1 MDPVAIDLSHPQPC
15 QFCTHLDNRTKAL
28 FLPWRRSEGW
38 WSCMECKDVA
48 MKRMSTVM
56 SERRIVGISALPAF
70 FREWGL
76 FTIKRSDNQPA
87 EMVLV
92 DFECEFS
99 HNTENANNSE
109 GRVRLSTDAE
119 PDIYVD
125 MCTPD
130 NRCFK
135 QVKLQNILE
144 NNIELLDQNA
154 DLKLTLPSYV
164 TPALQQEWH
173 AAVQR
178 AITQSKKKNNIEDPV
193 RASSPPPTE
202 TSTVGNAEDDLALPP
217 ATPAAEDTASPVEIT
232 EPIETDADGR
242 TVIRFW

>member
-1 MDPVAIDLSHPQPC
+1 MDPVAIDLANPQPC
-15 QFCTHLDNRTKAL
+15 QFCPHLDNRTKAL

-38 WSCMECKDVA
+38 WSCIECKDVA
-48 MKRMSTVM
+48 MKRMGTVM
-56 SERRIVGISALPAF
+56 SDRRIVGISALPAF
-70 FREWGL
+70 VREWGL
-76 FTIKRSDNQPA
+76 FIIKRSDHQVA

-119 PDIYVD
+119 PDIYID
-125 MCTPD
+125 MCTTD

-144 NNIELLDQNA
+144 NNAELLEQA
-154 DLKLTLPSYV
+154 HEFCLTLPSYV
-164 TPALQQEWH
+164 APALQPEWH

-178 AITQSKKKNNIEDPV
+178 AISQIKKKNNVKPESPQPTEVSSVETAVPVEEDPT
-193 RASSPPPTE
+193 PTP
-202 TSTVGNAEDDLALPP
+202 TVEH
-217 ATPAAEDTASPVEIT
+217 T
-232 EPIETDADGR
+232 E
-242 TVIRFW
+242 IRFW